1 MASRAGIFAVA
12 ARPRSAP
19 GASPV
24 TRAWRPRAGADR
36 GRDEQDSRRQ
46 LGSRGLGRGDPGLG
60 ARAQGRVQVVMNPC
74 KYEIPS
80 GSTYGFLIA
89 DDAAQAC
96 RRARVQWRMRPI
108 WRACVYMNIYIYI
121 YKERYFEIQI
131 E

>member
-1 MASRAGIFAVA
+1 
-12 ARPRSAP
+12 
-19 GASPV
+19 
-24 TRAWRPRAGADR
+24 
-36 GRDEQDSRRQ
+36 
-46 LGSRGLGRGDPGLG
+46 
-60 ARAQGRVQVVMNPC
+60 MNPC

-131 E
+131 EGERERGRERER